1 MRSIRALLF
10 SDRQKLAFV
19 RVGNNKARSSR
30 SGGSKAFSLLSTPKT
45 DHEIILLYVQ

>member
-19 RVGNNKARSSR
+19 RAGNNKARNSALALQ
-30 SGGSKAFSLLSTPKT
+30 GFFFGLLPPE
-45 DHEIILLYVQ
+45 DQAE